1 MTQPKP
7 PDPTV
12 DRLLDILQLVI
23 DRLLPGQVPP
33 AIEERLQALEQW
45 RSAQESV
52 YKTAGGVQ

>member
-33 AIEERLQALEQW
+33 EIEARLRELEAW
-45 RSAQESV
+45 KSESAGV
-52 YKTAGGVQ
+52 YPTVGDTQ